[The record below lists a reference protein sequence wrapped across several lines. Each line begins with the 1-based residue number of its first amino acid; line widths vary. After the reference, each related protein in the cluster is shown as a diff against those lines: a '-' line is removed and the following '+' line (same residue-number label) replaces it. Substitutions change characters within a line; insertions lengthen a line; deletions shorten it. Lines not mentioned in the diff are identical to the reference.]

1 MPFCGAKRAR
11 AAAATGPALARAIAA
26 IGFDAHRMDRL
37 GPTAMTS
44 RAPEGDPLTN
54 IRRGE
59 LKRILRHNG
68 VSEIE
73 LRNRVEDILAERP
86 KWTAVALGRRIR
98 LTFEKRLLLG
108 IRTIQC
114 MDKTPD
120 EVKAH
125 FLERKRTRDRLRKKR
140 LRQMARPAADSLSV
154 RARDL
159 LAVLDGEWIRSPNLA
174 QKVEKR
180 KPFRRA
186 NGRRLNKI
194 ALRQAVHRACCE
206 LCGVERAEESTE
218 MGPHHER
225 VRLIRK
231 RR

>member
-1 MPFCGAKRAR
+1 
-11 AAAATGPALARAIAA
+11 
-26 IGFDAHRMDRL
+26 MDRL
-37 GPTAMTS
+37 GPTAMAS

-86 KWTAVALGRRIR
+86 KWTGVALGRRIG
-98 LTFEKRLLLG
+98 LTFEKKLLLG

-114 MDKTPD
+114 MDKTPA
-120 EVKAH
+120 EVKAY
-125 FLERKRTRDRLRKKR
+125 FRERKRTRDRDRKKR
-140 LRQMARPAADSLSV
+140 LRQMASPADSLSV

-159 LAVLDGEWIRSPNLA
+159 LAVLLDGEWTRSTDLA

-186 NGRRLNKI
+186 NGR
-194 ALRQAVHRACCE
+194 
-206 LCGVERAEESTE
+206 
-218 MGPHHER
+218 
-225 VRLIRK
+225 
-231 RR
+231 

>member
-1 MPFCGAKRAR
+1 MNASDQVD
-11 AAAATGPALARAIAA
+11 TLI
-26 IGFDAHRMDRL
+26 
-37 GPTAMTS
+37 
-44 RAPEGDPLTN
+44 N

-86 KWTAVALGRRIR
+86 KWTGVALGRRIG
-98 LTFEKRLLLG
+98 LTFEKKLLLG

-114 MDKTPD
+114 MDKTPV
-120 EVKAH
+120 EVKAY
-125 FLERKRTRDRLRKKR
+125 FRERKRTRDRLRKKR
-140 LRQMARPAADSLSV
+140 LRQMASPADSLSV

-159 LAVLDGEWIRSPNLA
+159 LAVLDGEWMRSTDLA

-186 NGRRLNKI
+186 NGRRLNNI
-194 ALRQAVHRACCE
+194 ALRQAVHRACRE
-206 LCGVERAEESTE
+206 LCGVELAEESTE
-218 MGPHHER
+218 TGAHHER

>member
-1 MPFCGAKRAR
+1 MA
-11 AAAATGPALARAIAA
+11 
-26 IGFDAHRMDRL
+26 
-37 GPTAMTS
+37 S

-86 KWTAVALGRRIR
+86 KWTGVALGRRIG
-98 LTFEKRLLLG
+98 LTFEKKLLLG

-114 MDKTPD
+114 MDKTPA
-120 EVKAH
+120 EVKAY
-125 FLERKRTRDRLRKKR
+125 FRERKRTRDRLRKKR
-140 LRQMARPAADSLSV
+140 LRQMAGPADSLSV

-159 LAVLDGEWIRSPNLA
+159 LAVLDGEWIRSTDLA

-194 ALRQAVHRACCE
+194 ALRQAVHRACRE
-206 LCGVERAEESTE
+206 LCGVALAEEDTE
-218 MGPHHER
+218 MGAHHER

>member
-11 AAAATGPALARAIAA
+11 AAAATGPALARAFAA

-37 GPTAMTS
+37 GPTAMAS
-44 RAPEGDPLTN
+44 RAPEGHPLTN

-86 KWTAVALGRRIR
+86 KWTAVALGRRMG
-98 LTFEKRLLLG
+98 LTFEKKLLLG

-114 MDKTPD
+114 MDKTPA
-120 EVKAH
+120 EVKAY
-125 FLERKRTRDRLRKKR
+125 FRERKRTRDRLRKKR
-140 LRQMARPAADSLSV
+140 LRQMAGPADSLSV

-159 LAVLDGEWIRSPNLA
+159 LAVLDGEWIRSPDLA

-186 NGRRLNKI
+186 NGRRLNNI
-194 ALRQAVHRACCE
+194 ALRQAVHRACRE
-206 LCGVERAEESTE
+206 LCGVELAEESTE
-218 MGPHHER
+218 TGAHHER

>member
-1 MPFCGAKRAR
+1 MNASDQVD
-11 AAAATGPALARAIAA
+11 TLI
-26 IGFDAHRMDRL
+26 
-37 GPTAMTS
+37 
-44 RAPEGDPLTN
+44 N

-68 VSEIE
+68 VSEIG
-73 LRNRVEDILAERP
+73 LSNRVEDILAERP

-194 ALRQAVHRACCE
+194 ALRQAVHRACHE
-206 LCGVERAEESTE
+206 LCGVGLAEERTE
-218 MGPHHER
+218 IGAHHER
-225 VRLIRK
+225 IRLIRK
-231 RR
+231 HR